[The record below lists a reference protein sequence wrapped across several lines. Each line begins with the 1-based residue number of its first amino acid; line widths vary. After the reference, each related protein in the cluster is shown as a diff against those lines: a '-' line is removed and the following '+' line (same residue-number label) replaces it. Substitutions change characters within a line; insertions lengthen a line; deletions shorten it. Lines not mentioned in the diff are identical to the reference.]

1 MSGAPLRSD
10 VLALLA
16 SYRDRRPDDVPEQI
30 DSLALTWL
38 LYQLEKQ
45 YGVIDLDDEAL
56 DRMGTVDGVL
66 DVLREHGI
74 GRQRGAAQHK
84 AGPSGD

>member
-16 SYRDRRPDDVPEQI
+16 AYRDRRPDDVPEQI

-56 DRMGTVDGVL
+56 DRMGTVGGVL
-66 DVLREHGI
+66 DVLREHGV
-74 GRQRGAAQHK
+74 GPQSGVAEHK
-84 AGPSGD
+84 AGPFGD

>member
-1 MSGAPLRSD
+1 M
-10 VLALLA
+10 LALLA
-16 SYRDRRPDDVPEQI
+16 TYRDRRPDDVPEQI

-45 YGVIDLDDEAL
+45 YGVIDLDDETL
-56 DRMGTVDGVL
+56 NRMDTVGGVL
-66 DVLREHGI
+66 EVLREHGV
-74 GRQRGAAQHK
+74 GQQSATPQHK

>member
-1 MSGAPLRSD
+1 M
-10 VLALLA
+10 LALLA
-16 SYRDRRPDDVPEQI
+16 TYRDRRPDDVPEQI

-45 YGVIDLDDEAL
+45 YGAIDLDDEAL
-56 DRMGTVDGVL
+56 NRMDTVGGVL

-74 GRQRGAAQHK
+74 GQHDTGQQSGGAGQ
-84 AGPSGD
+84 AGQKVGPPGD